1 MSAYPRSGS
10 SFRGG
15 PHPRARSVPPSV
27 SACVLSPCRCE
38 VRISQRPFSGT
49 RMYMAC
55 YIPEPTMCGAY
66 CQCVVFVLREKL
78 SPRALWRTKRQ
89 YTFVQCDIKASIVA
103 LGETIGSLL
112 VKQKRQRASKQ
123 PRNMTNKTDSHKYLH
138 SCRNGGTPRGP
149 DVLRLGG
156 LDFCPGWS
164 QVLLPGTQRL
174 LSGGLR
180 AGAEGPVGHAGARSV
195 SEPPRDLETH
205 LLAVVF
211 KSIQKPS
218 REP

>member
-1 MSAYPRSGS
+1 MRTLVQVHRSAAVPT
-10 SFRGG
+10 
-15 PHPRARSVPPSV
+15 HERARSPPPSV

-55 YIPEPTMCGAY
+55 YIPEPIMCGAY

-103 LGETIGSLL
+103 LGDTIGSLL

-123 PRNMTNKTDSHKYLH
+123 PRNMTNKTDSHRYLQL
-138 SCRNGGTPRGP
+138 SEWRDAPWAGRVAPRWTGFLSRVVTGASAGDTAPAFRRTPGGCRGP
-149 DVLRLGG
+149 CGARGSQECLR
-156 LDFCPGWS
+156 
-164 QVLLPGTQRL
+164 TAT
-174 LSGGLR
+174 GLR
-180 AGAEGPVGHAGARSV
+180 NTSPCRSV
-195 SEPPRDLETH
+195 
-205 LLAVVF
+205 
-211 KSIQKPS
+211 
-218 REP
+218 